1 MKLAYKITFVV
12 LFFTFGFINA
22 QVEIRGKVISE
33 LTGKTPDSEI
43 YIKELLTKQPRIK
56 ADSLGSF
63 KIEYLEPNKIYIVE
77 ISAFGFPSQK
87 FNIKTNKG
95 ITNEFFFLRAECE
108 FDVEKAESDWKNG
121 TPKLLLF
128 GSIAPIG
135 NSKFDN
141 RFEKKYRIKYF
152 DFGCTPPAM
161 DCMKLY
167 NERIFKLMDEK
178 YGNKWREKVRK
189 DVEYL
194 K

>member
-1 MKLAYKITFVV
+1 MKLAYKITSII

-33 LTGKTPDSEI
+33 LTGKTPDSEV
-43 YIKELLTKQPRIK
+43 YIKELLTKQPRVM
-56 ADSLGSF
+56 ADSLGNF
-63 KIEYLEPNKIYIVE
+63 KIEYLEPNKIYIIE
-77 ISAFGFPSQK
+77 ISAFGFPTQK

-95 ITNEFFFLRAECE
+95 IINEFFFLRTECE
-108 FDVEKAESDWKNG
+108 FDENKAESDWKNG

-135 NSKFDN
+135 NSKLDN

-178 YGNKWREKVRK
+178 HGNKWRKKVRK